1 MKKEKLSILILPLFS
16 LALMCCSTGG
26 ETSSSSDSS
35 SSEETSSSSS
45 ESTSSSSESTSTE
58 SVEPTPF
65 TDTEYYDKINERVV
79 FDLDAEINID
89 EDFSGGMKDDYW
101 YALDGVWQN
110 DSASRPHNGVQT
122 RNLYYVKDGDN
133 TMLAFKG
140 HGYYD
145 KTNEL
150 SGEYY
155 KPEGACILSKN
166 HLGPGRYEFEMAAL
180 PREGA
185 VSAAWTYCTTT
196 GSEATSQ
203 NEIDIEIGGNMD
215 KSFKQEWCTSWVN
228 HTNKATNNIDVS
240 SLLYLNDGKIHK
252 YTFDWYTSYPSTND
266 CRVDW
271 FIDGILI
278 TSLEGSGIIP
288 FDEMPLWV
296 GVWFPNWCPEATF
309 ESDYMLVDA
318 IRYTAFDY
326 MSQPYDSCR
335 AEASYVKTVPSTLNI
350 SEITLEEARDI
361 NLINNGD
368 FTSLDICKQDG
379 TYFGWSVD
387 SASAGTLECVN
398 GSFVLT
404 AGESGGEYVT
414 QRIPSQYEGYSY
426 TYEFN
431 ANLAEG
437 SEGQVEIR
445 FRNLTD
451 RNISTE
457 VVTLEEGEK
466 GYSGTFTCPTNTD
479 AIRVDLVVEK
489 GEATFSS
496 FSVKKVYSD

>member
-1 MKKEKLSILILPLFS
+1 M
-16 LALMCCSTGG
+16 
-26 ETSSSSDSS
+26 
-35 SSEETSSSSS
+35 
-45 ESTSSSSESTSTE
+45 
-58 SVEPTPF
+58 
-65 TDTEYYDKINERVV
+65 
-79 FDLDAEINID
+79 
-89 EDFSGGMKDDYW
+89 
-101 YALDGVWQN
+101 
-110 DSASRPHNGVQT
+110 
-122 RNLYYVKDGDN
+122 
-133 TMLAFKG
+133 
-140 HGYYD
+140 
-145 KTNEL
+145 
-150 SGEYY
+150 
-155 KPEGACILSKN
+155 
-166 HLGPGRYEFEMAAL
+166 
-180 PREGA
+180 
-185 VSAAWTYCTTT
+185 
-196 GSEATSQ
+196 
-203 NEIDIEIGGNMD
+203 
-215 KSFKQEWCTSWVN
+215 
-228 HTNKATNNIDVS
+228 
-240 SLLYLNDGKIHK
+240 
-252 YTFDWYTSYPSTND
+252 
-266 CRVDW
+266 
-271 FIDGILI
+271 
-278 TSLEGSGIIP
+278 
-288 FDEMPLWV
+288 
-296 GVWFPNWCPEATF
+296 
-309 ESDYMLVDA
+309 
-318 IRYTAFDY
+318 
-326 MSQPYDSCR
+326 
-335 AEASYVKTVPSTLNI
+335 
-350 SEITLEEARDI
+350 EEARDI